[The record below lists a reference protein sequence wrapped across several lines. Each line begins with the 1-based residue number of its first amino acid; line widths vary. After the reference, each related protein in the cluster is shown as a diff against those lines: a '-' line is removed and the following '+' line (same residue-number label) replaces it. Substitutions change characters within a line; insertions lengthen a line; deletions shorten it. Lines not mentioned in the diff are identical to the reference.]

1 MIAVNAHI
9 LQALIQIG

>member
-1 MIAVNAHI
+1 VNAHI